1 MLDIMKEVIEYFLIA
16 SFFFSFFCC
25 SKRYSDDVCDF
36 RIPKDSIRNGDLV
49 FRLGRSVESRFVK
62 STGEQ
67 CGFSHVGIMVWF
79 GDTLKVVHAVPKE
92 HNDSIVCE
100 VIEKFLSQERAQQA
114 GFFKVKCIDSIA
126 NSAAEYG
133 IGKFNEG
140 CMFDHDYELNDDAKM
155 YCTEFV
161 WRAYKEAGV
170 DISMGSR
177 TEIATLFVR
186 SGEVISPQD
195 IMNALSKIKL

>member
-1 MLDIMKEVIEYFLIA
+1 MKRTTKYLSVVL
-16 SFFFSFFCC
+16 FFFCLLGC
-25 SKRYSDDVCDF
+25 STSYSDDVCDF

-161 WRAYKEAGV
+161 WRAYKESGV

-195 IMNALSKIKL
+195 LMKALSKIKL

>member
-1 MLDIMKEVIEYFLIA
+1 MKEVIEYFLIA

-79 GDTLKVVHAVPKE
+79 GDTLKVVHAVPEENK
-92 HNDSIVCE
+92 NDSMVCE
-100 VIEKFLSQERAQQA
+100 NIESFLCEDRAQRT
-114 GFFKVKCIDSIA
+114 GFFKVVCNDSLA
-126 NSAAEYG
+126 SCAAEYG
-133 IGKFNEG
+133 LRKFNEG
-140 CMFDHDYELNDDAKM
+140 CMFDHDYDLDNDDKL

-177 TEIATLFVR
+177 TEIATLFVK

-195 IMNALSKIKL
+195 LMKALSKIKL

>member
-1 MLDIMKEVIEYFLIA
+1 MKRTTKYLSVVL
-16 SFFFSFFCC
+16 FFFCLLGC
-25 SKRYSDDVCDF
+25 STSYRDDVCEF
-36 RIPKDSIRNGDLV
+36 VIPKDSIRSGDLV

-195 IMNALSKIKL
+195 LMKALSKIKL